1 MAKRKIKTRDGYV
14 LCKDSRKTR
23 DEVFERVL
31 AFFLKHESFSG
42 ECIMQ
47 SDNPQ
52 IYAPELLSE
61 LADEVFKFE
70 TEYDE

>member
-1 MAKRKIKTRDGYV
+1 MAKQTVKTRDGHVSYE
-14 LCKDSRKTR
+14 DSQDAR
-23 DEVFERVL
+23 DAVFERVL